1 MKADWKARLTSRR
14 TLGRLIRFELLVALI
29 FGVAG
34 LAMLFVPQPEP
45 TSSRAVAA
53 GAVALAAKDDRF
65 VYPFP
70 VIRPLDGSR
79 ANLYE
84 FGTVRR
90 DDVALLELEPEIPEK
105 EPVEAEE
112 VVEVEPPPPPP
123 PPLPDLD
130 GLELIGTLTGSSGQ
144 SIAVVRDDN
153 MGMTVYVKTGD
164 DLNGS
169 VVAEI
174 SPTSVKVRLGE
185 EEDELTTSSFL
196 MDY

>member
-1 MKADWKARLTSRR
+1 VKADWKSRLTSRR
-14 TLGRLIRFELLVALI
+14 TLGRLIRFELLIALI
-29 FGVAG
+29 FGIAGVA
-34 LAMLFVPQPEP
+34 MQFVPEPEVTP
-45 TSSRAVAA
+45 GRAVAA
-53 GAVALAAKDDRF
+53 GAVVLAGKLDRF

-70 VIRPLDGSR
+70 VIEPMTASR

-90 DDVALLELEPEIPEK
+90 DDVALLELEPEILEEE
-105 EPVEAEE
+105 EPVEVEE

-174 SPTSVKVRLGE
+174 SPTSVRVRLGD
-185 EEDELTTSSFL
+185 EEDELTTTSFL
-196 MDY
+196 MD

>member
-1 MKADWKARLTSRR
+1 MKADWKSRLTSRR
-14 TLGRLIRFELLVALI
+14 TLGRLIRFELLIALI
-29 FGVAG
+29 FGIAGVA
-34 LAMLFVPQPEP
+34 MQFVPEPEAA
-45 TSSRAVAA
+45 TGRAVAA
-53 GAVALAAKDDRF
+53 GAVVLAGKSDRF

-70 VIRPLDGSR
+70 VIEPMTASR

-90 DDVALLELEPEIPEK
+90 DDVVLLELEPEILEEE
-105 EPVEAEE
+105 EPVEE
-112 VVEVEPPPPPP
+112 VVETEPEPLP

-153 MGMTVYVKTGD
+153 IGMTVYVKTGD

-174 SPTSVKVRLGE
+174 SPTSVRVRLGE

>member
-1 MKADWKARLTSRR
+1 MKVDWKTRLTSRR
-14 TLGRLIRFELLVALI
+14 TLGRLIRFELLVAMI
-29 FGVAG
+29 FVIAGVA
-34 LAMLFVPQPEP
+34 MQFVPEPEAAP
-45 TSSRAVAA
+45 GRAVAA
-53 GAVALAAKDDRF
+53 GAVALADKSDRF

-70 VIRPLDGSR
+70 VIEPMSTSR

-90 DDVALLELEPEIPEK
+90 DDAALLELEPEIPEEE
-105 EPVEAEE
+105 EPLEE
-112 VVEVEPPPPPP
+112 VVETEPEPPPPPF
-123 PPLPDLD
+123 PDLD
-130 GLELIGTLTGSSGQ
+130 GLELIGTLAGSSGQ

-153 MGMTVYVKTGD
+153 IGVTVYVKTGD

-174 SPTSVKVRLGE
+174 SPTSVRVRLGE
-185 EEDELTTSSFL
+185 EEDELRASSFL

>member
-1 MKADWKARLTSRR
+1 MKTDWKTRLTSRR
-14 TLGRLIRFELLVALI
+14 TLGRLIRFELLVAMI
-29 FGVAG
+29 FVIAGVA
-34 LAMLFVPQPEP
+34 MQFVPEPEAA
-45 TSSRAVAA
+45 SGRAVAA
-53 GAVALAAKDDRF
+53 GAVALADKSDRF

-70 VIRPLDGSR
+70 VIEPMSTSR
-79 ANLYE
+79 TNLYE

-90 DDVALLELEPEIPEK
+90 DDAALLELEPEIPEEE
-105 EPVEAEE
+105 EPLEE
-112 VVEVEPPPPPP
+112 VVETEPEPPP

-130 GLELIGTLTGSSGQ
+130 GLELIGTLAGSGGQ

-153 MGMTVYVKTGD
+153 IGVTVYVKTGD

-174 SPTSVKVRLGE
+174 SPTSVRVRLGE
-185 EEDELTTSSFL
+185 EEDELRASSFL

>member
-1 MKADWKARLTSRR
+1 MKADWKTRLTSRR
-14 TLGRLIRFELLVALI
+14 TLGRLIRFELLVAMI
-29 FGVAG
+29 FVIAGVA
-34 LAMLFVPQPEP
+34 MQFVPEPEAA
-45 TSSRAVAA
+45 SGRAVAA
-53 GAVALAAKDDRF
+53 GAVALADKSDRF

-70 VIRPLDGSR
+70 VIEPMSTSR
-79 ANLYE
+79 TNLYE

-90 DDVALLELEPEIPEK
+90 DDVVLLELEPEIPEEE
-105 EPVEAEE
+105 EPLEE
-112 VVEVEPPPPPP
+112 VVVREPEPPP

-130 GLELIGTLTGSSGQ
+130 GLELIGTLAGSSGQ

-153 MGMTVYVKTGD
+153 IGVTVYVKTGD

-174 SPTSVKVRLGE
+174 SPTSVRVRLGE
-185 EEDELTTSSFL
+185 EEDELRASSFL

>member
-1 MKADWKARLTSRR
+1 MKADWKTRLTSRR
-14 TLGRLIRFELLVALI
+14 TLGRLIRFELLVAMI
-29 FGVAG
+29 FVIAGVA
-34 LAMLFVPQPEP
+34 MQFVPEPEAA
-45 TSSRAVAA
+45 SGRAVAA
-53 GAVALAAKDDRF
+53 GAVALADKSDRF

-70 VIRPLDGSR
+70 VIEPMSASR
-79 ANLYE
+79 TNLYE

-90 DDVALLELEPEIPEK
+90 DDAALLELEPEILEK
-105 EPVEAEE
+105 EEPLEE
-112 VVEVEPPPPPP
+112 VVETEPEPPP

-130 GLELIGTLTGSSGQ
+130 GLELIGTLAGSSGQ

-153 MGMTVYVKTGD
+153 IGVTVYVKTGD

-174 SPTSVKVRLGE
+174 SPTSVRVRLGE
-185 EEDELTTSSFL
+185 EEDELRASSFL

>member
-1 MKADWKARLTSRR
+1 MKTDWKTRLTSRR
-14 TLGRLIRFELLVALI
+14 TLGRLIRFELLVAMI
-29 FGVAG
+29 FVIAGVA
-34 LAMLFVPQPEP
+34 MQFVPEPEAA
-45 TSSRAVAA
+45 SGRAVAA
-53 GAVALAAKDDRF
+53 GAVALADKSDRF

-70 VIRPLDGSR
+70 VIEPMSTSR
-79 ANLYE
+79 TNLYE

-90 DDVALLELEPEIPEK
+90 DDAALLELESEILEEE
-105 EPVEAEE
+105 EPLEE
-112 VVEVEPPPPPP
+112 VVETEPEPPP

-130 GLELIGTLTGSSGQ
+130 GLELIGTLAGSSGQ

-153 MGMTVYVKTGD
+153 IGVTVYVKTGD

-174 SPTSVKVRLGE
+174 SPTSVRVRLGE
-185 EEDELTTSSFL
+185 EEDELRASSFL

>member
-1 MKADWKARLTSRR
+1 MKADWKTRLTSRR
-14 TLGRLIRFELLVALI
+14 TLGRLIRFELLVAMI
-29 FGVAG
+29 FVIAGVA
-34 LAMLFVPQPEP
+34 MQFVPEPEAA
-45 TSSRAVAA
+45 SGRAVAA
-53 GAVALAAKDDRF
+53 GAVALADKSDRF

-70 VIRPLDGSR
+70 VIEPMSTSR
-79 ANLYE
+79 TNLYE

-90 DDVALLELEPEIPEK
+90 DDAALLELEPEIPEEE
-105 EPVEAEE
+105 EPLEE
-112 VVEVEPPPPPP
+112 VVETEPEPPP

-130 GLELIGTLTGSSGQ
+130 GLELIGTLAGSSGQ

-153 MGMTVYVKTGD
+153 IGVTVYVKTGD

-174 SPTSVKVRLGE
+174 SPTSVRVRLGE
-185 EEDELTTSSFL
+185 EEDELRASSFL

>member
-1 MKADWKARLTSRR
+1 MKTDWKTRLTSRR
-14 TLGRLIRFELLVALI
+14 TLGRLIRFELLVAMI
-29 FGVAG
+29 FVIAGVA
-34 LAMLFVPQPEP
+34 MQFVPEPE
-45 TSSRAVAA
+45 SASGRAVAA
-53 GAVALAAKDDRF
+53 AAVALADKSDRF

-70 VIRPLDGSR
+70 VIEPMSTSR
-79 ANLYE
+79 TNLYE

-90 DDVALLELEPEIPEK
+90 DDAALLELEPEIPEEE
-105 EPVEAEE
+105 EPLEE
-112 VVEVEPPPPPP
+112 VVETEPEPPP

-130 GLELIGTLTGSSGQ
+130 GLELIGTLAGSGGQ

-153 MGMTVYVKTGD
+153 IGVTVYVKTGD

-174 SPTSVKVRLGE
+174 SPTSVRVRLGE
-185 EEDELTTSSFL
+185 EEDELRASSFL

>member
-1 MKADWKARLTSRR
+1 MKADWKTRLTSRR
-14 TLGRLIRFELLVALI
+14 TLGRLIRFELLVAMI
-29 FGVAG
+29 FVIAGVA
-34 LAMLFVPQPEP
+34 MQFVPEPEAA
-45 TSSRAVAA
+45 SGRAVAA
-53 GAVALAAKDDRF
+53 GAVALAGKSDRF

-70 VIRPLDGSR
+70 VIEPMSTSR
-79 ANLYE
+79 TNLYE

-90 DDVALLELEPEIPEK
+90 DDAALLELEPEIPEEE
-105 EPVEAEE
+105 EPLEE
-112 VVEVEPPPPPP
+112 VVETEPEPPP

-130 GLELIGTLTGSSGQ
+130 GLELIGTMAGSGGQ

-153 MGMTVYVKTGD
+153 IGVTVYVKTGD

-174 SPTSVKVRLGE
+174 SPTSVRVRLGE
-185 EEDELTTSSFL
+185 EEDELRTSSFL

>member
-1 MKADWKARLTSRR
+1 MKADWKTRLTSRR
-14 TLGRLIRFELLVALI
+14 TLGRLIRFELLVAMI
-29 FGVAG
+29 FVIAGVA
-34 LAMLFVPQPEP
+34 MQFVPEPEAA
-45 TSSRAVAA
+45 SGRAVAA
-53 GAVALAAKDDRF
+53 GAVALADKSDRF

-70 VIRPLDGSR
+70 VIEPMSTSR
-79 ANLYE
+79 TNLYE

-90 DDVALLELEPEIPEK
+90 DDAALLELEPEIPEEE
-105 EPVEAEE
+105 EPLEE
-112 VVEVEPPPPPP
+112 VVETEPEPPP

-130 GLELIGTLTGSSGQ
+130 GLELIGTLAGSGGQ

-153 MGMTVYVKTGD
+153 IGVTVYVKTGD

-174 SPTSVKVRLGE
+174 SPTSVRVRLGE
-185 EEDELTTSSFL
+185 EEDELRASSFL

>member
-1 MKADWKARLTSRR
+1 MKADWKTRLTSRR
-14 TLGRLIRFELLVALI
+14 TLGRLIRFELLVAMI
-29 FGVAG
+29 FVIAGVA
-34 LAMLFVPQPEP
+34 MQFVPEPEAA
-45 TSSRAVAA
+45 SGRAVAA
-53 GAVALAAKDDRF
+53 GAVALADKSDRF

-70 VIRPLDGSR
+70 VIQPMSTSR
-79 ANLYE
+79 TNLYE

-90 DDVALLELEPEIPEK
+90 DDAALLELEPEIPEEE
-105 EPVEAEE
+105 EPLEE
-112 VVEVEPPPPPP
+112 VVETEPEPPP

-130 GLELIGTLTGSSGQ
+130 GLELIGTLAGSGGQ

-153 MGMTVYVKTGD
+153 IGVTVYVKTGD

-174 SPTSVKVRLGE
+174 SPTSVRVRLGE
-185 EEDELTTSSFL
+185 EEDELRASSFL

>member
-1 MKADWKARLTSRR
+1 MKADWKSRLTSRR
-14 TLGRLIRFELLVALI
+14 TLGRLIRFELLIALI
-29 FGVAG
+29 FGIAGVA
-34 LAMLFVPQPEP
+34 MQFVPEPEAA
-45 TSSRAVAA
+45 TGRAAAA
-53 GAVALAAKDDRF
+53 GAVVLAGKSDRF

-70 VIRPLDGSR
+70 VIEPMTASR

-90 DDVALLELEPEIPEK
+90 DDVVLLELEPEILEEE
-105 EPVEAEE
+105 EPVEE
-112 VVEVEPPPPPP
+112 VVETELEPPPPP

-153 MGMTVYVKTGD
+153 IGMTVYVKTGD

-174 SPTSVKVRLGE
+174 SATSVRVRLGD
-185 EEDELTTSSFL
+185 EEDELTTTSFL
-196 MDY
+196 MD

>member
-1 MKADWKARLTSRR
+1 MKTDWKTRLTSRR
-14 TLGRLIRFELLVALI
+14 TLGRLIRFELLVAMI
-29 FGVAG
+29 FVIAGVA
-34 LAMLFVPQPEP
+34 MQFVPEPEAA
-45 TSSRAVAA
+45 SGRAVAA
-53 GAVALAAKDDRF
+53 GAVALADKSDRF

-70 VIRPLDGSR
+70 VIESMSTSR
-79 ANLYE
+79 TNLYE

-90 DDVALLELEPEIPEK
+90 DDAALLELEPEILEEE
-105 EPVEAEE
+105 EPLEE
-112 VVEVEPPPPPP
+112 VVETEPEPPP

-130 GLELIGTLTGSSGQ
+130 GLELIGTLAGSSGQ

-153 MGMTVYVKTGD
+153 IGVTVYVKTGD

-174 SPTSVKVRLGE
+174 SPTSVRVRLGE
-185 EEDELTTSSFL
+185 EEDELRASSFL

>member
-1 MKADWKARLTSRR
+1 MKADWKSRLTSRR
-14 TLGRLIRFELLVALI
+14 TLGRLIRFELLIALI
-29 FGVAG
+29 FGIAGVA
-34 LAMLFVPQPEP
+34 MQFVPEPEAA
-45 TSSRAVAA
+45 TGRAVAA
-53 GAVALAAKDDRF
+53 GAVVLAGKSDRF

-70 VIRPLDGSR
+70 VIEPMTASR

-90 DDVALLELEPEIPEK
+90 DDVVLLELEPEILEEE
-105 EPVEAEE
+105 EPVEE
-112 VVEVEPPPPPP
+112 VVETEPEPPP

-153 MGMTVYVKTGD
+153 IGMTVYVKTGD

-174 SPTSVKVRLGE
+174 SPTSVRVRLGE

>member
-1 MKADWKARLTSRR
+1 MKADWKTRLTSRR
-14 TLGRLIRFELLVALI
+14 TLGRLIRFELLVAII
-29 FGVAG
+29 FVIAGVA
-34 LAMLFVPQPEP
+34 MQFVPEPEAA
-45 TSSRAVAA
+45 SGRAVAA
-53 GAVALAAKDDRF
+53 GAVALAGKSDRF

-70 VIRPLDGSR
+70 VIEPMSTSR
-79 ANLYE
+79 TNLYE

-90 DDVALLELEPEIPEK
+90 DDAALLELEPEIPEEE
-105 EPVEAEE
+105 EPLEE
-112 VVEVEPPPPPP
+112 VVETESEPPP

-153 MGMTVYVKTGD
+153 IGVTVYVKNGD

-174 SPTSVKVRLGE
+174 SPTSVRVRLGE
-185 EEDELTTSSFL
+185 EEDELRASSFL

>member
-1 MKADWKARLTSRR
+1 
-14 TLGRLIRFELLVALI
+14 LIRFELLIALI
-29 FGVAG
+29 FGIAGVA
-34 LAMLFVPQPEP
+34 MQFVPEPEAA
-45 TSSRAVAA
+45 TGRAVAA
-53 GAVALAAKDDRF
+53 GAVVLAGKSDRF

-70 VIRPLDGSR
+70 VIEPMTASR

-90 DDVALLELEPEIPEK
+90 DDVVLLELEPEILEEE
-105 EPVEAEE
+105 EPVEE
-112 VVEVEPPPPPP
+112 VVETEPEPPP

-153 MGMTVYVKTGD
+153 IGMTVYVKTGD

-174 SPTSVKVRLGE
+174 SPTSVRVRLGE

>member
-1 MKADWKARLTSRR
+1 MQF
-14 TLGRLIRFELLVALI
+14 I
-29 FGVAG
+29 
-34 LAMLFVPQPEP
+34 PEP
-45 TSSRAVAA
+45 ETAPGRAVAA
-53 GAVALAAKDDRF
+53 GTVALANQETGF

-70 VIRPLDGSR
+70 VIEPMAASR

-84 FGTVRR
+84 FGAVRR
-90 DDVALLELEPEIPEK
+90 DEAALLELEPELPE
-105 EPVEAEE
+105 EEETEEIVEE
-112 VVEVEPPPPPP
+112 VVETEPEPPP

-130 GLELIGTLTGSSGQ
+130 GLELIGTLAGSGGP

-153 MGMTVYVKTGD
+153 IGETLYVKTGD

-174 SPTSVKVRLGE
+174 SPTSVRVRLGD

>member
-1 MKADWKARLTSRR
+1 MKADWKSRLTSRR
-14 TLGRLIRFELLVALI
+14 TLGRLIRFELLIALI
-29 FGVAG
+29 FGIAGVA
-34 LAMLFVPQPEP
+34 MQFVPEPEAA
-45 TSSRAVAA
+45 TGRAVVA
-53 GAVALAAKDDRF
+53 GAVVLAGKSDRF

-70 VIRPLDGSR
+70 VIEPMTASR

-90 DDVALLELEPEIPEK
+90 DDVVLLELEPEILEEE
-105 EPVEAEE
+105 EPVEE
-112 VVEVEPPPPPP
+112 VVETEPEPLP

-174 SPTSVKVRLGE
+174 SPTSVRVRLGE

-196 MDY
+196 MGY

>member
-1 MKADWKARLTSRR
+1 
-14 TLGRLIRFELLVALI
+14 LIRFELLIALI
-29 FGVAG
+29 FGIAGVA
-34 LAMLFVPQPEP
+34 MQFVPEPEAA
-45 TSSRAVAA
+45 TGRAVAA
-53 GAVALAAKDDRF
+53 GAVVLAGKSDRF

-70 VIRPLDGSR
+70 VIEPMTASR

-90 DDVALLELEPEIPEK
+90 DDVVLLELEPEILEEE
-105 EPVEAEE
+105 EPVEE
-112 VVEVEPPPPPP
+112 VVETEPEPPP

-153 MGMTVYVKTGD
+153 IGMTVYVKTGD

-174 SPTSVKVRLGE
+174 SPTSVRVMLGE

>member
-1 MKADWKARLTSRR
+1 MKADWKTRLTSRR
-14 TLGRLIRFELLVALI
+14 TLGRLIRFELLVAMI
-29 FGVAG
+29 FVIAGVA
-34 LAMLFVPQPEP
+34 MQFVPEPEAAAG
-45 TSSRAVAA
+45 RAVAA
-53 GAVALAAKDDRF
+53 GAVALADESDRF

-70 VIRPLDGSR
+70 VIEPMSTSRP
-79 ANLYE
+79 NLYE

-90 DDVALLELEPEIPEK
+90 DDAALLELEPEIPEEE
-105 EPVEAEE
+105 EPLEE
-112 VVEVEPPPPPP
+112 VVETEPEPPP

-130 GLELIGTLTGSSGQ
+130 GLELIGTLAGSSGQ

-153 MGMTVYVKTGD
+153 IGVTVYVKTGD

-174 SPTSVKVRLGE
+174 STTSVRVRLGE
-185 EEDELTTSSFL
+185 EEDELRASSFL

>member
-1 MKADWKARLTSRR
+1 MKTDWKTRLTSRR
-14 TLGRLIRFELLVALI
+14 TLGRLIRFELLVAMI
-29 FGVAG
+29 FVIAGVA
-34 LAMLFVPQPEP
+34 MQFVPEPEAA
-45 TSSRAVAA
+45 SGRAVAA
-53 GAVALAAKDDRF
+53 GAVALADKSDRF

-70 VIRPLDGSR
+70 VIQPMSTSR
-79 ANLYE
+79 TNLYE

-90 DDVALLELEPEIPEK
+90 DDVVLLELEPEIPEEE
-105 EPVEAEE
+105 EPLEE
-112 VVEVEPPPPPP
+112 VVETELEPPP

-130 GLELIGTLTGSSGQ
+130 GLELIGTLAGSSGQ

-153 MGMTVYVKTGD
+153 IGVTVYVKTGD

-174 SPTSVKVRLGE
+174 SPTSVRVRLGE
-185 EEDELTTSSFL
+185 EEDELRASSFL

>member
-1 MKADWKARLTSRR
+1 MKTDWKTRLTSRR
-14 TLGRLIRFELLVALI
+14 TLGRLIRFELLVAMI
-29 FGVAG
+29 FVIAGVA
-34 LAMLFVPQPEP
+34 MQFVPEPEAA
-45 TSSRAVAA
+45 SGRAVAA
-53 GAVALAAKDDRF
+53 GAVALADKSDRF

-70 VIRPLDGSR
+70 VIEPMSTSR
-79 ANLYE
+79 TNLYE

-90 DDVALLELEPEIPEK
+90 DDAALLELEPEIPEEE
-105 EPVEAEE
+105 EPLEE
-112 VVEVEPPPPPP
+112 VVETELEPPP

-130 GLELIGTLTGSSGQ
+130 GLELIGTLAGSSGQ

-153 MGMTVYVKTGD
+153 IGVTVYVKTGD

-174 SPTSVKVRLGE
+174 SPTSVRVRLGE
-185 EEDELTTSSFL
+185 EEDELRASSFL

>member
-1 MKADWKARLTSRR
+1 MSSLASAFSDRHQTS
-14 TLGRLIRFELLVALI
+14 
-29 FGVAG
+29 
-34 LAMLFVPQPEP
+34 
-45 TSSRAVAA
+45 
-53 GAVALAAKDDRF
+53 
-65 VYPFP
+65 
-70 VIRPLDGSR
+70 
-79 ANLYE
+79 
-84 FGTVRR
+84 
-90 DDVALLELEPEIPEK
+90 LLEEE
-105 EPVEAEE
+105 EPVEE
-112 VVEVEPPPPPP
+112 VVETEPEPLP

-153 MGMTVYVKTGD
+153 IGMTVYVKTGD

-174 SPTSVKVRLGE
+174 SPTSVRVRLGE

>member
-1 MKADWKARLTSRR
+1 MKADWKSRLTSRR
-14 TLGRLIRFELLVALI
+14 TLGRLIRFELLIALI
-29 FGVAG
+29 FGIAGVA
-34 LAMLFVPQPEP
+34 MQFVPEPEAA
-45 TSSRAVAA
+45 TGRAVAA
-53 GAVALAAKDDRF
+53 GAVVLAGKSDRF

-70 VIRPLDGSR
+70 VIEPMTASR

-90 DDVALLELEPEIPEK
+90 DDVVLLELEPEILEEE
-105 EPVEAEE
+105 EPIEE
-112 VVEVEPPPPPP
+112 VVETEPEPLP

-153 MGMTVYVKTGD
+153 IGMTVYVKTGD

-174 SPTSVKVRLGE
+174 SPTSVRVRLGE

>member
-1 MKADWKARLTSRR
+1 MKTDWKTRLTSRR
-14 TLGRLIRFELLVALI
+14 TLGRLIRFELLVAMI
-29 FGVAG
+29 FVIAGVA
-34 LAMLFVPQPEP
+34 MQFVPEPEAA
-45 TSSRAVAA
+45 SGRAVVA
-53 GAVALAAKDDRF
+53 GAVALADKSDRF

-70 VIRPLDGSR
+70 VIEPMSTSR
-79 ANLYE
+79 TNLYE

-90 DDVALLELEPEIPEK
+90 DDAALLELEPEIPEEE
-105 EPVEAEE
+105 EPLEE
-112 VVEVEPPPPPP
+112 VVETEPEPPP

-130 GLELIGTLTGSSGQ
+130 GLELIGTLAGSSGQ

-153 MGMTVYVKTGD
+153 IGVTVYVKTGD

-174 SPTSVKVRLGE
+174 SPTSVRVRLGE
-185 EEDELTTSSFL
+185 EEDELRASSFL